1 MIWLV
6 DQRISTPYN
15 TSVSYSFVRADAHDI
30 PHKTTVID
38 VDEETGRVLLEYVHG
53 QTEWVEPNILQE
65 ALLSR
70 DANDDGTNL
79 WTFSTV
85 LDHKTENNQV
95 QVKIQWDNGDVTW
108 EPLNSLRKDDPVTLA
123 KYAHK
128 KGITNKRG
136 WKWSRKINKRPKK
149 LLRMLR
155 INASQKG
162 AARKTVKYKFGVQI
176 PKHPMHALELDRL
189 NGNTKWRD
197 ALQLEIDQLL
207 KFETFLIYE
216 KGEIDLKNYTYVPL
230 LMVFDVKFDGRHKCR
245 YVANGSVTDEL
256 GDDIYSGVVG
266 IDSVWIALLLA
277 QLNGLQVCAGDVSC
291 AFLQSQCKEK
301 IYTIAGP
308 EFGPKLQGKV
318 LVMNKS
324 IYGLRSASASFH
336 EHCARVLHKIGF
348 KPSHADPDLWMKD
361 CKTHYEYVATWVDDV
376 LVMSKE
382 PLKVIQDFKEAGE
395 YELKGVGAPEYYLRG
410 DLQQRKV
417 DDYTCYETHAKT
429 YITRITDKIE
439 KLMEWTLRSY
449 MSPEDPNYAPELD
462 ETPLL
467 GPEQHSQY
475 RMIIGSLN
483 WLVTLGRYDIYHAAS
498 TMARYGM
505 APREGHLNATKRILG
520 YLRAYPKISIRY
532 DARLPDFSK
541 YKTTTYDWFRSYPE
555 AAEALPHN
563 MPEPRGEQVKLW
575 GYFDASHASCL
586 KTRRSVTGI
595 LLFINSC
602 PIHWYCKR
610 QNTVETSTYG
620 SELIAGRIAVESII
634 DFRYRLRMLGV
645 PLDGSSVLFGDNQSM
660 IMNTTV
666 PGSALKK
673 RHSAVAYHRI
683 REAVASGIVN
693 IIHCRSETNLSDI
706 LTKPLG
712 PQTFQRLVKH
722 EKFPPRLM
730 HEGELNGETVNEQS
744 VTKTKHGRL
753 EITWPQFERD
763 LIDALEDENFVNN
776 VVRMERKIRESMV
789 TTGYT
794 NT

>member
-1 MIWLV
+1 ML
-6 DQRISTPYN
+6 T
-15 TSVSYSFVRADAHDI
+15 
-30 PHKTTVID
+30 
-38 VDEETGRVLLEYVHG
+38 ETGHVLLEYVHG

-70 DANDDGTNL
+70 EANEDGTDL

-85 LDHKTENNQV
+85 LDHKTENKQV
-95 QVKIQWDNGDVTW
+95 HVKIQWDNGDVTW

-123 KYAHK
+123 KYAHE
-128 KGITNKRG
+128 KGITNERG
-136 WKWSRKINKRPKK
+136 WKWSHKINKRPKK
-149 LLRMLR
+149 LLQMLR

-162 AARKTVKYKFGVQI
+162 AARKTVKCKFRVQI
-176 PKHPMHALELDRL
+176 PKHPMHALKLDRL

-197 ALQLEIDQLL
+197 ALQLEINQLL
-207 KFETFLIYE
+207 KFETFLIYK
-216 KGEIDLKNYTYVPL
+216 KGQIDLENYTYVPL
-230 LMVFDVKFDGRHKCR
+230 LMVFDVKFDGQHKCQ
-245 YVANGSVTDEL
+245 YVANGSITDEL

-266 IDSVWIALLLA
+266 IDSVRIALLLA

-318 LVMNKS
+318 LMMNKS

-361 CKTHYEYVATWVDDV
+361 CKTHYEYVATWVDDI

-395 YELKGVGAPEYYLRG
+395 YELKGVGAPEYYLGG

-417 DDYTCYETHAKT
+417 DNYTCYETHAKT
-429 YITRITDKIE
+429 YITRITDKIK

-449 MSPEDPNYAPELD
+449 MSPEDPNYSLELD

-475 RMIIGSLN
+475 RMIIRSLN

-541 YKTTTYDWFRSYPE
+541 YKTTTYDWFRSY
-555 AAEALPHN
+555 LH
-563 MPEPRGEQVKLW
+563 
-575 GYFDASHASCL
+575 C
-586 KTRRSVTGI
+586 
-595 LLFINSC
+595 
-602 PIHWYCKR
+602 
-610 QNTVETSTYG
+610 TSQG
-620 SELIAGRIAVESII
+620 L
-634 DFRYRLRMLGV
+634 RL
-645 PLDGSSVLFGDNQSM
+645 
-660 IMNTTV
+660 T
-666 PGSALKK
+666 
-673 RHSAVAYHRI
+673 
-683 REAVASGIVN
+683 
-693 IIHCRSETNLSDI
+693 
-706 LTKPLG
+706 
-712 PQTFQRLVKH
+712 
-722 EKFPPRLM
+722 
-730 HEGELNGETVNEQS
+730 
-744 VTKTKHGRL
+744 
-753 EITWPQFERD
+753 
-763 LIDALEDENFVNN
+763 
-776 VVRMERKIRESMV
+776 RKIEEELTFIKMQSIKISLV
-789 TTGYT
+789 C
-794 NT
+794 